1 MEDEDVLDRIMRHR
15 FLLGTFDGD
24 SIRARDASSPETSEA
39 APEIVTATDEQPPE
53 TSELGATA
61 SEPTPEKEIETPP
74 PEDIEPPPPE
84 EIEPPPPEE
93 IEPSPQEDVV
103 PAEDIVP
110 EETDQSIKAEMKDD
124 TRGGKAQYRP
134 DSHNTADNEDDL
146 DRIMRQRFLSLSEDS
161 DDFPRRREPPPEE
174 IEPPP
179 PEDIEPPPPEEI
191 EPPPPEEI
199 EPPPPEEIVAPS
211 PEEIEPSP
219 QDVAPADD
227 IAPDQTDESIKAEME
242 DETGTYQSPVL
253 TDLVKKLNKPA
264 GGLEGLLGTPD
275 EEPMVFRRAMYYPD
289 DYNTTD
295 DEDILDRINRH
306 RHILG
311 TKDGNGYLRR
321 SEPPPEMS
329 EVAPVIATATDEQPP
344 EEIEPPPPEES
355 EPLPPE
361 EIEPPLP
368 EEIEPPSPEEIEPSP
383 QEDTAPAEDI
393 APEMTDESI
402 KAEMEDETVPT
413 EPDEKR
419 GSPQYRP
426 DDHNTADNE
435 DDLDRIMRQRFLSLS
450 EDSDDFPRRSE
461 RQPEMSEVAPVTA
474 TDEQPPEEIEPPP
487 PEESEPLPPEE
498 IKPPLPEEI
507 EPPSPEEI
515 EPSPQ
520 EDTAPAEDIAPEMTD
535 ESIKAEMEDETVPTE
550 PDEKRGSPQ
559 YRPDDH
565 NTADNEDDLDRIMR
579 QRFLSLSEDSDDFP
593 RRSERQPEMSE
604 VAPVTA
610 TDEQPPEEIEPPPP
624 EEIEPPPPEE
634 IEPPPPEESEPPPPE
649 EIEPPPEETEPPPPE
664 ETEPPPPEETE
675 PPPPEESEPPP
686 PEEIEPPPPEETE
699 PPPPEE
705 SEAPPPEEIE
715 PSPEEAVAPV
725 EGVAPKESDGRI
737 QAEMEKDTPCGL
749 DTCRSRFLTK
759 LVPMLSEPP
768 EGDLGTEEENPQ
780 YLRLDDYNVTDNE
793 DILDRIMRNRFLL
806 RSKDSDDAQKK
817 DEPPPEMSEVV
828 PVIATASDQQ
838 PPEEIEPPPPEE
850 IEPPPIEEIEP
861 PSPEETEPPSLE
873 ETEPP
878 PPEETESPPPEEIEP
893 PPPEE
898 SELQAL
904 ESEPPPPEEIEPP
917 PPEESE
923 PSPQEA
929 VAPVEDVAPKE
940 SDGRIR
946 AEMEKD
952 TPCGL
957 DTCRSRFL
965 TKLVPMLSEPPEG
978 DLGTEEENPQYLR
991 LDDYNV
997 TDDEDILDRIMRNR
1011 FLLGSKDSED
1021 AGEKDEPPSEMS
1033 EVAPVIPTTSDQQPA
1048 DEIETPAPEER
1059 ELQQFES
1066 TPTPPE
1072 EIEPTP
1078 LEEIEPPPQEE
1089 TEPPLPEEI
1098 EPPNP
1103 EEIEP
1108 PPPEETEPPPP
1119 EETEPPPP
1127 EESEPSPQEAVA
1139 PVEDV
1144 APKESDGRIRAE
1156 MEKDTPCGLD
1166 TCRSRFLTKLVPM
1179 LSEPPEGD
1187 LGTEEE
1193 NPQYLRLDDYN
1204 VTDDE
1209 DILDRIMRNRFLL
1222 GSKDRDDAGEKDEPP
1237 SEMSEV
1243 APVIPTTSD
1252 QQPADEIETPAPE
1265 ERELQQFESTP
1276 TFPEEIEPTPP
1287 EEIEPPPQEE
1297 TEPPLPEEIEP
1308 PPPEEIEP
1316 PPPEETEPPPPE
1328 EIEPPPPE
1336 ESETQTPESEPPPPE
1351 EIEPPPPEESE
1362 PSPQEAV
1369 APVEDV
1375 VPKESDGC
1383 IRAEMEKDT
1392 PCGLDTCR
1400 SRFLTKLVPMLSEP
1414 LEGDLGMEEENP
1426 QYLRLDDYNITDDED
1441 ILDRMMRD
1449 KFFLGPKNSNSAQK
1463 SEESEPQTPEETEP
1477 PHPEETEPPSPEET
1491 KPLPPKESE
1500 PPLPEE
1506 IEPQP
1511 PEESEPPPPEDSEPP
1526 LPPEQ
1531 SEPPPPEESESP
1543 PPEEI
1548 EPPSPEDIEPAPL
1561 EEIDLQTPEEIEP
1574 PPPEEIE
1581 PPPPEESEPPPPEES
1596 EPPPPEESEPSPQ
1609 EAVAPVEDV
1618 APKESDGRIRAEM
1631 EKDTPC
1637 GLDTCRSR
1645 FLTKLVPMLSE
1656 PPEGDLGTEEEN
1668 PQYLRIDDYNIMDD
1682 EDILNKV
1689 MRPRFLSGSKDN
1701 DGAPPPEETEP
1712 PPPEE
1717 IEPPPPEEYE
1727 SPPPQ
1732 EDVAPA
1738 DDIVPEK
1745 TEIMAEMEDNTC
1757 GDPDTYQSPMLTEL
1771 VEKLGEPPEGL
1782 EGALCESED
1791 NPLVLQRFMV
1801 RQGSNDFEDYT
1812 TPSRLAHVGEG
1823 ACITETDSDG
1833 LVDYTADVIADVMEP
1848 ELTATLPM
1856 METDSDIPAKDTEDS
1871 EPDFMTP
1878 VHKEELRKVFADKLE
1893 EELMM
1898 KLEDEPKE
1906 ELMIEESK
1914 EEPEI
1919 VETEEEPST
1928 KLEEELTEESKEEL
1942 MIEESKEEPE
1952 IVETEEEP
1960 STRLEEELMEKQE
1973 EEPKE
1978 ELMIEESKEEP
1989 EIVETEEEP
1998 STRLEEEL
2006 MEKQDEEPKE
2016 ELKMEESK
2024 EEPEIVETEEES
2036 AAERKFSVA
2045 DSDLSDGYAVPSRLA
2060 HTGFGPDMQEP
2071 ELAAALPTQEKEPD
2085 IVETEEV
2092 PSTKPEEELMEN
2104 QEEELSIE
2112 ESKEEPEIVETE
2124 EEPSTKLE
2132 ELTEK
2137 QEEEPKEELKI
2148 EESKEEPEIVETE
2161 EESAAERKFSVADS
2175 DLSDGYAVPSRLAH
2189 TGFDPD
2195 MQEPELAAALPIQE
2209 KEPEIV
2215 ETEDVPS
2222 TKPEE
2227 ELMENQEEEPKEEL
2241 MIEESKEEP
2250 EIVDTEEEP
2259 STKLEEELMEKQE
2272 EEPKE
2277 ELKIKES
2284 KIVEMKQ
2291 EICTPAKK
2299 LPVETKGRKNSA
2311 GDYENPELILRK
2323 LQKVHV
2329 NKAKMETPTKAS
2341 EIMDELKRLNSL
2353 LVDDQRR
2360 LFEESLWGKEAIHEI
2375 MKLEEL
2381 KSILERQVDAG
2392 GDGSIPN
2399 KQLNMFQLELD
2410 DREQLLMKIMTLY
2423 HQCESELQATQ
2434 QELFYLQEYI
2444 AMLETQYTQSEDLNR
2459 EAVDE
2464 LKKKA
2469 EIIVCLRTELQQVKC
2484 ILDQAQLQNE
2494 QLRTKIKQLMED
2506 IKKLTIDKKDLE
2518 AKIDRERLTSEE
2530 VERVYRQTME
2540 ELVQKCNLLVALE
2553 MEVQQAKNLLGNVE
2567 ETRTMLQKNIEELT
2581 VHVTQAT
2588 SMHES
2593 VEVTIARERAS
2604 MAKRRLS
2611 ASVIKEQHDMKLQQ
2625 LEAMNRDRA
2634 LLLKNIADER
2644 DKSEKLREA
2653 LDKKE
2658 NSVEDQVSQLTT
2670 SQQEIDRQLEE
2681 MAMLKER
2688 AEQLEKEKA
2697 LVLTDYNNLCKQLDE
2712 KGQELS
2718 DMQDS
2723 YDLKI
2728 ESMKNVVM
2736 LQQTGREQI
2745 TKSYKIAITSARDE
2759 IKSLNVVMRHK
2770 EVQLQS
2776 YSGALQELQEIFM
2789 YSFFKSSNI
2798 QS

>member
-1426 QYLRLDDYNITDDED
+1426 QYLR
-1441 ILDRMMRD
+1441 
-1449 KFFLGPKNSNSAQK
+1449 
-1463 SEESEPQTPEETEP
+1463 
-1477 PHPEETEPPSPEET
+1477 
-1491 KPLPPKESE
+1491 
-1500 PPLPEE
+1500 
-1506 IEPQP
+1506 
-1511 PEESEPPPPEDSEPP
+1511 
-1526 LPPEQ
+1526 
-1531 SEPPPPEESESP
+1531 
-1543 PPEEI
+1543 
-1548 EPPSPEDIEPAPL
+1548 
-1561 EEIDLQTPEEIEP
+1561 
-1574 PPPEEIE
+1574 
-1581 PPPPEESEPPPPEES
+1581 
-1596 EPPPPEESEPSPQ
+1596 
-1609 EAVAPVEDV
+1609 
-1618 APKESDGRIRAEM
+1618 
-1631 EKDTPC
+1631 
-1637 GLDTCRSR
+1637 
-1645 FLTKLVPMLSE
+1645 
-1656 PPEGDLGTEEEN
+1656 
-1668 PQYLRIDDYNIMDD
+1668 IDDYNIMDD